1 MTIIVQS
8 AIGLLLLLF
17 PINDSVFAQ
26 TGELSQGEQTEDIM
40 DFADL
45 STPTDPS
52 PGNGTASDQAS
63 SSGIGEVDLT
73 IDDFSPIKDSTATAR
88 EAIQNN
94 DSTAAYNALNA
105 AETFLFGITNKIA
118 PGGGQGNP
126 SEMIKQLNS
135 LQTHIDAARDALK
148 NRDNIKTMEEVNSID
163 IGSFSITRAL
173 EDED

>member
-8 AIGLLLLLF
+8 AIGLPLLLF
-17 PINDSVFAQ
+17 PINNSVFAQ

-45 STPTDPS
+45 TTPTDPS
-52 PGNGTASDQAS
+52 PGNGTTSDQAS

-73 IDDFSPIKDSTATAR
+73 IDDFSPIRDSTATAR
-88 EAIQNN
+88 GAIQNN
-94 DSTAAYNALNA
+94 DSTTAYDALNA
-105 AETFLFGITNKIA
+105 AETFLFGVTNKIA
-118 PGGGQGNP
+118 SGGGQGNP
-126 SEMIKQLNS
+126 SEMTEQLNS
-135 LQTHIDAARDALK
+135 LQTHIDVARDALK

-163 IGSFSITRAL
+163 IILFSVAHSL